1 MSAEETK
8 PLPPSDPRVF
18 FAAERTMLAWLRT
31 GLAVIGVGFL
41 VARFGLFLEMLRHPG
56 VDISPPLVSSLIGIG
71 FVLLGAMLIGVS
83 AWQHTGFIG
92 DMHLDQRPVNYSM
105 HLAVWVSAVVTL
117 LGLALAIYL
126 LLSVFAG
133 EPIHPAAP
141 PAS

>member
-1 MSAEETK
+1 MNDEESK

-56 VDISPPLVSSLIGIG
+56 ADISPPLFSSLIGIG
-71 FVLLGAMLIGVS
+71 FVLLGATLIGVS
-83 AWQHTGFIG
+83 AWQHTGFIRE
-92 DMHLDQRPVNYSM
+92 MTLQQRPNSYSM

-126 LLSVFAG
+126 LLSVFTG
-133 EPIHPAAP
+133 EPIHTGV
-141 PAS
+141 SSGS